1 MKVQDASLKSIRR
14 ADMQR
19 RLTLF
24 VIPVLIGLGGVV
36 FSQQFTSPLWR
47 WLTVIISLALPIY
60 AGGNL
65 LARFHTSRFERLA
78 MLSGMLMLIL
88 GAVFSV
94 SGLAGAMLGDF
105 MEFEQVADASRVI
118 GLGSLFLGLFVVLF
132 SVARTGEDSAELAE
146 RFRLLAEQISEG
158 FILST
163 ADGTVCLVN
172 QRLLDMFGTTRE
184 EVIGRNARDLADQLN
199 MMPIQEQLK
208 NRAMGVASEY
218 EVHIQVDGREKV
230 LMFNGAPV
238 FDRQGRHTA
247 TIATVRDMT
256 ELVML
261 TRRVEQY
268 AKGLQQLVEE
278 QTRRLQASEERF
290 RGLLL
295 TMNEGLLTVDAQY
308 RVRFVN
314 PRMVDLLKVSE
325 DDMVGKEIFTFVE
338 DASRS
343 RLLGLLAHASEK
355 GEKALRQEIEFL
367 DTEGR
372 LVPTVVAAAA
382 LPGGGEDETGHS
394 LVVTGIA
401 EIKRMQ
407 QKLAL
412 RARELERANEEL
424 RMHDRAKDSFLSNVS
439 HELRTPLSTIQGY
452 VEMFDAGSLG
462 PLSAAQSSAVKV
474 MDRNVERLLGLINE
488 MIEFSRMQIRGIQIV
503 QNLFRPE
510 GVAREA
516 VAAIHPDTL
525 EKQLEVRVDCA
536 RAPGFIWADRDK
548 TAQVLGILLNNA
560 VKFTPRGGRIGVVVE
575 QSGERDVVFSV
586 SDTGIGIDPAFHQKI
601 FDRFF
606 QVDSSKTRQYEGT
619 GIGLSIAKNIVEA
632 HGGALS
638 VGSTPGEGSTFTVRM
653 PGAVAQP
660 HGEGDAP
667 RGVERLRVLAASER
681 EEFGDAV
688 RALIGGWTAGVEW
701 APSGYQCVRKAA
713 DGGVDVLLLNEAP
726 SDVLGKTTMRLFRQN
741 PATQQIP
748 ALVLTTESESD
759 INEVRGQWSSTDFL
773 VKPFTGDALAEAVHR
788 LMAGAGSDEVVGLGE
803 AHAAHALKRCVF
815 VVDAD
820 PGLLEW
826 MATAL
831 KYRDI
836 GCFCTTTPHAAADM
850 AQTLRPD
857 AILLDGDIPEARIAD
872 AIKVFRD
879 CPATRVTPVYM
890 MTGVA
895 RPEFDRLDVAGVLR
909 KPFSINEITD
919 AIGVAH

>member
-1 MKVQDASLKSIRR
+1 MKAQESSLKNARR

-19 RLTLF
+19 RLTFF
-24 VIPVLIGLGGVV
+24 VIPVLIGMGGVV
-36 FSQQFTSPLWR
+36 FSQQFAGPVWR

-65 LARFHTSRFERLA
+65 LARFHTSRIERLA
-78 MLSGMLMLIL
+78 MLSGVLMLIL
-88 GAVFSV
+88 GAIFSV
-94 SGLAGAMLGDF
+94 SGLAGAVLGDF
-105 MEFEQVADASRVI
+105 MQFEAVAAASRII

-132 SVARTGEDSAELAE
+132 SVARTGEDTAELAE

-172 QRLLDMFGTTRE
+172 QRMLDMFGVARE
-184 EVIGRNARDLADQLN
+184 EVIGRNARDLADQFN
-199 MMPIQEQLK
+199 MMPIQEQLN
-208 NRAMGVASEY
+208 NRALGVASEY
-218 EVHIQVDGREKV
+218 EVHIQVEGREKV

-295 TMNEGLLTVDAQY
+295 TMNEGFLTVDANY
-308 RVRFVN
+308 RIRFVN
-314 PRMVDLLKVSE
+314 ARMGDLLKVPE
-325 DDMVGKEIFTFVE
+325 TEMTGGEIFSFVE

-343 RLLGLLAHASEK
+343 RLLGLLARASERS
-355 GEKALRQEIEFL
+355 EKTLRQEIEFI
-367 DTEGR
+367 DSEGR

-382 LPGGGEDETGHS
+382 LPEGGEDESGHS

-401 EIKRMQ
+401 DIKRMQ

-452 VEMFDAGSLG
+452 VEMFGAGSLG
-462 PLSAAQSSAVKV
+462 PLSDPQTGAIKV

-503 QNLFRPE
+503 QNLFRPDA
-510 GVAREA
+510 VTNEA
-516 VAAIHPDTL
+516 AAAIHPDAL
-525 EKQLEVRVDCA
+525 EKQLEVSIDFTN
-536 RAPGFIWADRDK
+536 APAFVWADRDK
-548 TAQVLGILLNNA
+548 IAQVFGILLNNA
-560 VKFTPRGGRIGVVVE
+560 VKFTPRSGRIRVLVE
-575 QSGERDVVFSV
+575 QSGERDLVFSV
-586 SDTGIGIDPAFHQKI
+586 ADTGIGIDAAFHQRI

-632 HGGALS
+632 HGGAIS
-638 VGSTPGEGSTFTVRM
+638 VSSAHGEGSCFTVRL
-653 PGAVAQP
+653 PGAVARP
-660 HGEGDAP
+660 PGGGESL
-667 RGVERLRVLAASER
+667 RGLERLRVLAASER
-681 EEFGDAV
+681 EEFADAL
-688 RALIGGWTAGVEW
+688 RALIGHGVAEIEW

-713 DGGVDVLLLNEAP
+713 AGTTDLLLLNEAS

-741 PATQQIP
+741 PATQPIP

-759 INEVRGQWSSTDFL
+759 INEVRGQWTATDFI
-773 VKPFTGDALAEAVHR
+773 VKPFTSERLVEVLRR
-788 LMAGAGSDEVVGLGE
+788 LMAGAGEEAGGLGDQ
-803 AHAAHALKRCVF
+803 HPVHALKRCVF

-857 AILLDGDIPEARIAD
+857 AILLDGDVPPARVID

-879 CPATRVTPVYM
+879 CPATHVTPVYM
-890 MTGVA
+890 MTGVGK
-895 RPEFDRLDVAGVLR
+895 PEFDRLDVAGVLH
-909 KPFSINEITD
+909 KPLSINEITD
-919 AIGVAH
+919 VIGVAG

>member
-1 MKVQDASLKSIRR
+1 MKSQYASLKTARR

-36 FSQQFTSPLWR
+36 FSQQFETPLWR
-47 WLTVIISLALPIY
+47 WLTVAVSMALPIY

-65 LARFHTSRFERLA
+65 LARFHTSPMERIA
-78 MLSGMLMLIL
+78 MLSGVLMLIL

-94 SGLAGAMLGDF
+94 SGLAGAVFGDF
-105 MEFEQVADASRVI
+105 MASGRVANISHII

-132 SVARTGEDSAELAE
+132 SVARTGEDTAELAE

-172 QRLLDMFGTTRE
+172 QRFLDMFGTTRD
-184 EVIGRNARDLADQLN
+184 EVIGSNASELADQFN
-199 MMPIQEQLK
+199 IMPVERQLK
-208 NRAMGVASEY
+208 SRALGVASEY
-218 EVHIQVDGREKV
+218 EVHIQLEGREKV

-268 AKGLQQLVEE
+268 AKGLQQLFDE
-278 QTRRLQASEERF
+278 QSHKLQASEERF

-295 TMNEGLLTVDAQY
+295 TMNEGFLTVDAGH
-308 RVRFVN
+308 RIRFVN
-314 PRMVDLLKVSE
+314 PRMCDLLQMSE
-325 DDMVGKEIFTFVE
+325 TDMAGLEIFSFVE
-338 DASRS
+338 DSSRS
-343 RLLGLLAHASEK
+343 RLLSLLSRAPER
-355 GEKALRQEIEFL
+355 GERALKQEIEFINA
-367 DTEGR
+367 DGR
-372 LVPTVVAAAA
+372 PVPTVVAAAA
-382 LPGGGEDETGHS
+382 LPGGGEDESGHS

-401 EIKRMQ
+401 DIKRMQ
-407 QKLAL
+407 QKLAT

-452 VEMFDAGSLG
+452 VEMFGAGSLG
-462 PLSAAQSSAVKV
+462 PLAEAQSGAIKV
-474 MDRNVERLLGLINE
+474 VVRNVERLLGLINE

-503 QNLFRPE
+503 QNLVRPD
-510 GVAREA
+510 GAANEA
-516 VAAIHPDTL
+516 AAAIHPDAV
-525 EKQLEVRVDCA
+525 EKQLDVSVDCA
-536 RAPGFIWADRDK
+536 NAPAFVWADRDK
-548 TAQVLGILLNNA
+548 IIQVFGILLNNA
-560 VKFTPRGGRIGVVVE
+560 VKFTPRGGHIRVLVE
-575 QSGERDVVFSV
+575 QAGERDLVFSV
-586 SDTGIGIDPAFHQKI
+586 TDTGIGIDPSLHRRV

-632 HGGALS
+632 HGGAIS
-638 VGSTPGEGSTFTVRM
+638 VNSTPGEGSCFTARL
-653 PGAVAQP
+653 PGAVARP
-660 HGEGDAP
+660 TGDSENLK
-667 RGVERLRVLAASER
+667 GLGHLRVLAASER
-681 EEFGDAV
+681 EEFGDAL
-688 RALIGGWTAGVEW
+688 RALIGRWVAEVEW

-713 DGGVDVLLLNEAP
+713 AGTTDLLLLNDAP

-741 PATQQIP
+741 PATLQIP

-759 INEVRGQWSSTDFL
+759 INEVRGLWTATDFI
-773 VKPFTGDALAEAVHR
+773 VKPFEGSLLSAAMRR
-788 LMAGAGSDEVVGLGE
+788 LMAGAGAEEGAGLGE
-803 AHAAHALKRCVF
+803 AHPAHVLKRCVF
-815 VVDAD
+815 VIDSD

-836 GCFCTTTPHAAADM
+836 GCFCTATAHAAADM

-857 AILLDGDIPEARIAD
+857 AILLDGDVPPARVSE

-879 CPATRVTPVYM
+879 CPATHVTPVYM
-890 MTGVA
+890 MTGVSK
-895 RPEFDRLDVAGVLR
+895 PGFDRLDVAGVLH

-919 AIGVAH
+919 VIGVAH

>member
-1 MKVQDASLKSIRR
+1 
-14 ADMQR
+14 MQR

-24 VIPVLIGLGGVV
+24 VIPVLIGFGGVV
-36 FSQQFTSPLWR
+36 FSQQFENPLWR
-47 WLTVIISLALPIY
+47 WLTVAVSMALPVY

-65 LARFHTSRFERLA
+65 LARFHTSRLERLA
-78 MLSGMLMLIL
+78 MLSGVLLLIL
-88 GAVFSV
+88 GAIFSV
-94 SGLAGAMLGDF
+94 SGLAGAVFGDF
-105 MEFEQVADASRVI
+105 MAFERVAGASRGI

-132 SVARTGEDSAELAE
+132 SVARTGEDTAELAE

-163 ADGTVCLVN
+163 PDGTVCLVN
-172 QRLLDMFGTTRE
+172 QRFLDMFGITRD
-184 EVIGRNARDLADQLN
+184 EVIGRNARELADQRN

-208 NRAMGVASEY
+208 NRALGVASEY
-218 EVHIQVDGREKV
+218 ELHIQVDGREKV

-238 FDRQGRHTA
+238 FNRQGGHTA

-295 TMNEGLLTVDAQY
+295 TMNEGFLTVDANC
-308 RVRFVN
+308 RIRFVN
-314 PRMVDLLKVSE
+314 PRMVDLLQLAE
-325 DDMVGKEIFTFVE
+325 TDMTGREIFTFVE
-338 DASRS
+338 DSSRS
-343 RLLGLLAHASEK
+343 RLLALLARASEQ
-355 GEKALRQEIEFL
+355 GEKALRQEIEFI
-367 DTEGR
+367 DAGGR

-382 LPGGGEDETGHS
+382 LPDGGEEESGHS

-401 EIKRMQ
+401 DIKRMQ

-424 RMHDRAKDSFLSNVS
+424 RMHDRAKDGFLSNVS

-452 VEMFDAGSLG
+452 VEMFAAGSLG
-462 PLSAAQSSAVKV
+462 PLEEAQVGAIKV
-474 MDRNVERLLGLINE
+474 VDRNVDRLLGLINE

-503 QNLFRPE
+503 QNLWRPDA
-510 GVAREA
+510 VANEA
-516 VAAIHPDTL
+516 AAAIHPDTL
-525 EKQLEVRVDCA
+525 EKQLDVSVDCA
-536 RAPGFIWADRDK
+536 GAPAFVWADRDK
-548 TAQVLGILLNNA
+548 IVQVFGILLNNA
-560 VKFTPRGGRIGVVVE
+560 VKFTPRGGRIRVCVE
-575 QSGERDVVFSV
+575 QAGERDLVISV
-586 SDTGIGIDPAFHQKI
+586 SDSGIGIDPAFHQRI

-632 HGGALS
+632 HGGSIS
-638 VGSTPGEGSTFTVRM
+638 VASTHGEGSCFTVCL
-653 PGAVAQP
+653 PGAVARP
-660 HGEGDAP
+660 LGGDDP
-667 RGVERLRVLAASER
+667 MKGIEHLRVLAASEN
-681 EEFGDAV
+681 EEFAEALRV
-688 RALIGGWTAGVEW
+688 LIGRGVAEIDW
-701 APSGYQCVRKAA
+701 VPSGYQCVRRAA
-713 DGGVDVLLLNEAP
+713 DGTTDMILLNEAP
-726 SDVLGKTTMRLFRQN
+726 SDVLGKTTMRLLRQN
-741 PATQQIP
+741 PLTQHIP
-748 ALVLTTESESD
+748 TLVLTTESESD
-759 INEVRGQWSSTDFL
+759 IGEVRGQWLATDFV
-773 VKPFTGDALAEAVHR
+773 VKPIAADALVGAMRRLMDAAETGETPGLGDAHP
-788 LMAGAGSDEVVGLGE
+788 
-803 AHAAHALKRCVF
+803 AHPLKRCVL
-815 VVDAD
+815 VVDSD

-850 AQTLRPD
+850 AETLRPD
-857 AILLDGDIPEARIAD
+857 AILLDGDVPRARVND

-879 CPATRVTPVYM
+879 CPATHVTPVYM
-890 MTGVA
+890 MTGVSKS
-895 RPEFDRLDVAGVLR
+895 EFERLDVAGVLH

-919 AIGVAH
+919 VIGVVR

>member
-1 MKVQDASLKSIRR
+1 MKSQDASLKGARR
-14 ADMQR
+14 ADVQR
-19 RLTLF
+19 RVTFF

-36 FSQQFTSPLWR
+36 FSQQFRSPLWR
-47 WLTVIISLALPIY
+47 WITVIISLALPIY

-65 LARFHTSRFERLA
+65 LARFHTSRLERLA
-78 MLSGMLMLIL
+78 MLSGVLMLIL

-94 SGLAGAMLGDF
+94 SGLAGVVLGDF
-105 MEFEQVADASRVI
+105 MDFEGVAAASRII

-132 SVARTGEDSAELAE
+132 SVSSTGEDTAELAE

-158 FILST
+158 FVLST

-172 QRLLDMFGTTRE
+172 QRLLDMFGATRG
-184 EVIGRNARDLADQLN
+184 EVIGRNARELADQLN
-199 MMPIQEQLK
+199 MMPIHDQLK
-208 NRAMGVASEY
+208 NRALGVVSEY

-238 FDRQGRHTA
+238 FNRQGRHTA

-295 TMNEGLLTVDAQY
+295 TMNEGFLTVDVNY
-308 RVRFVN
+308 RIRFVN
-314 PRMVDLLKVSE
+314 HRVGDLLKLGE
-325 DDMVGKEIFTFVE
+325 ADMTGREIFSFVE

-343 RLLGLLAHASEK
+343 RLLSLLARASQHN
-355 GEKALRQEIEFL
+355 EKALRQEIEFI
-367 DTEGR
+367 DAEGR

-382 LPGGGEDETGHS
+382 LPEGGEDESGHS

-401 EIKRMQ
+401 DIKRMQ

-452 VEMFDAGSLG
+452 IEMFGAGSLG
-462 PLSAAQSSAVKV
+462 PMADAQASAIKV
-474 MDRNVERLLGLINE
+474 VDRNVERLLGLINE

-503 QNLFRPE
+503 QNLFRPDA
-510 GVAREA
+510 VANEA
-516 VAAIHPDTL
+516 AAAIHPDAL
-525 EKQLEVRVDCA
+525 DKQIEVSVESA
-536 RAPGFIWADRDK
+536 NAPAFVWADRDK
-548 TAQVLGILLNNA
+548 IAQVFGILLNNA
-560 VKFTPRGGRIGVVVE
+560 VKFTPRGGRIHLLAE
-575 QSGERDVVFSV
+575 LSGDRDLVLAV
-586 SDTGIGIDPAFHQKI
+586 SDTGIGIDPAFHQRV

-632 HGGALS
+632 HGGAIVVTS
-638 VGSTPGEGSTFTVRM
+638 APGEGTRFTVRL

-660 HGEGDAP
+660 LGGEESL
-667 RGVERLRVLAASER
+667 RGVEQLRVLAASER
-681 EEFGDAV
+681 EEFGDAL
-688 RALIGGWTAGVEW
+688 RALIGRGVAAIEW
-701 APSGYQCVRKAA
+701 SPSGYQCVRRAA
-713 DGGVDVLLLNEAP
+713 AGDVDLLLLNDAS

-759 INEVRGQWSSTDFL
+759 IKEVRGQWTATDFV
-773 VKPFTGDALAEAVHR
+773 VKPFTGEALVESIRR
-788 LMAGAGSDEVVGLGE
+788 LMAGAVEEDPVGLGGPQT
-803 AHAAHALKRCVF
+803 AHAMKRCVF
-815 VVDAD
+815 VVDSD

-826 MATAL
+826 MSTAL

-857 AILLDGDIPEARIAD
+857 AILLDGDVPPARVAD

-879 CPATRVTPVYM
+879 CASTHVTPVYM
-890 MTGVA
+890 MTGVGK
-895 RPEFDRLDVAGVLR
+895 PEFDRLDVAGVLH

-919 AIGVAH
+919 IIGVSR